1 MNARTVRIPED
12 GVPMLTETVRLPG
25 SAGPHPSAEPDA
37 LPTDAERLAGQLQ
50 REVLARL
57 RAPEFGL
64 EAELME
70 HLRPMVERASRRF
83 AAELTAQLQ
92 ATLSYVT
99 ETVVER
105 AVGEVL
111 AERAF
116 TSDAPP
122 PEPPVSG
129 PPAQG

>member
-1 MNARTVRIPED
+1 MSVGIARNPED
-12 GVPMLTETVRLPG
+12 GIPVLTETVRLPG
-25 SAGPHPSAEPDA
+25 ASGPNPDPDPGA
-37 LPTDAERLAGQLQ
+37 LPGDPETLAEQLQ

-83 AAELTAQLQ
+83 AAELSAQLQ

-111 AERAF
+111 AARA
-116 TSDAPP
+116 SAPDAPP
-122 PEPPVSG
+122 PEPPAVGS
-129 PPAQG
+129 PAHG

>member
-1 MNARTVRIPED
+1 MNAGTARAPED
-12 GVPMLTETVRLPG
+12 GIPVLTEVIQWPG
-25 SAGPHPSAEPDA
+25 ALEGTAPTERTQAAADELAE
-37 LPTDAERLAGQLQ
+37 QLQ
-50 REVLARL
+50 RDVLQRL

-83 AAELTAQLQ
+83 AAELSAQLQ

-111 AERAF
+111 AAR
-116 TSDAPP
+116 DAPSAAQP
-122 PEPPVSG
+122 SPGAPRH
-129 PPAQG
+129 PATGD